1 MLIENKKSSYT
12 FDTVTIIK
20 YIAALSV
27 VLLTFKFTMSFIL
40 SRFNKPSSD
49 EMDERFIETD
59 TESSCNME
67 LTTNSHKRNE

>member
-1 MLIENKKSSYT
+1 MLIENEKSSYT

-27 VLLTFKFTMSFIL
+27 VLLTFKFTLSFIL
-40 SRFNKPSSD
+40 LRFNKPSND
-49 EMDERFIETD
+49 EMDERFIGTD

-67 LTTNSHKRNE
+67 LTNSHKRNE

>member
-1 MLIENKKSSYT
+1 MLIENEKSSYT

-27 VLLTFKFTMSFIL
+27 VLLTFKFTLSFIL
-40 SRFNKPSSD
+40 LRFNKPSND
-49 EMDERFIETD
+49 EMDERFIGTD

-67 LTTNSHKRNE
+67 LTNSLKRNE